1 MHKYTYNFSDL
12 IVYQP
17 LKLMQTVIAKIND
30 VCQRLLDN
38 AQLDTIPPPP
48 PKQLAAPRYS
58 VNAIKNTRRKMED
71 RHVVID
77 DFHGVF
83 GVDVILF

>member
-1 MHKYTYNFSDL
+1 MFINLFL
-12 IVYQP
+12 FAVYQP

-38 AQLDTIPPPP
+38 AQLDLIPPPP
-48 PKQLAAPRYS
+48 PIEKAVPRYA
-58 VNAIKNTRRKMED
+58 VTAIQNTRRKMED

-83 GVDVILF
+83 GIDVSAFYI

>member
-1 MHKYTYNFSDL
+1 
-12 IVYQP
+12 
-17 LKLMQTVIAKIND
+17 MQTVVAKIND

-48 PKQLAAPRYS
+48 SKQLASPRYS

-77 DFHGVF
+77 DFDRVF
-83 GVDVILF
+83 GLDVRLIDKIFAI